1 MFKLKVKNLIFS
13 LCLMSALNAYAQD
26 IKIVYEAN
34 KNKVKVDQAVEIEGF
49 LFSSSISRADTTV
62 DVLIDKNK
70 MIATSRI
77 VDYPM
82 TFIKWPKQLSEDL
95 KATLWRHYIRVANK
109 NNLSGVLII
118 DNGQIGKNYYVVV
131 GVESSK
137 VGLDNV
143 TYENILESLR

>member
-1 MFKLKVKNLIFS
+1 MRVKSLIFS
-13 LCLMSALNAYAQD
+13 LCLLGPLTADAQD
-26 IKIVYEAN
+26 MKAVYEAN
-34 KNKVKVDQAVEIEGF
+34 KNKVKVDQAVDVEGY
-49 LFSSSISRADTTV
+49 LFSSSISKADTTV

-70 MIATSRI
+70 MIATSRLL
-77 VDYPM
+77 DYPM
-82 TFIKWPKQLSEDL
+82 TMIKWPKQLSEDL
-95 KATLWRHYIRVANK
+95 KATLWHHYIRVTNK

-131 GVESSK
+131 GVASSK

>member
-95 KATLWRHYIRVANK
+95 KVTLWRHYIRVANK

-118 DNGQIGKNYYVVV
+118 DNGQIGKN
-131 GVESSK
+131 
-137 VGLDNV
+137 
-143 TYENILESLR
+143 

>member
-1 MFKLKVKNLIFS
+1 MKVKNLIFS

-49 LFSSSISRADTTV
+49 LFSSSISRVDTTV

-95 KATLWRHYIRVANK
+95 KVTLWRHYIRVANK